1 MISINNNPISLP
13 TFRGV
18 VHQRQL
24 NFTSAISCYRRAI
37 GLRPQLAVA
46 YLNLGTSLV
55 SLADHRQEAI
65 SVLRMGARLDGHG
78 VRDRGAHEE
87 ARYTC
92 YLQLSGLL
100 RSEGNLQ
107 EAASLLKEAL
117 EALPRCLKSRE
128 QCCICVL
135 GKSMRRCSIGT
146 MPSCSRDWPWNCSRS
161 REQPMSASARRWPGM

>member
-1 MISINNNPISLP
+1 MP

-117 EALPRCLKSRE
+117 EALPSLPQKQRAMLHLR
-128 QCCICVL
+128 L
-135 GKSMRRCSIGT
+135 GEIHAEMQHWDDAELQQRLA
-146 MPSCSRDWPWNCSRS
+146 M
-161 REQPMSASARRWPGM
+161 ELQPQQGAAYVSFGQTLARNVSW